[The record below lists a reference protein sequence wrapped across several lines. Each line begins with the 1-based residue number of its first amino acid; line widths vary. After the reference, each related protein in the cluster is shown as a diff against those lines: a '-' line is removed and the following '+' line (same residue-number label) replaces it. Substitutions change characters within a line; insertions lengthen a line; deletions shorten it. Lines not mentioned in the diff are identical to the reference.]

1 MDRTNAERQRRYITR
16 LKAAAAQKPAQ
27 HEAAAERIAALEVE
41 NAALK
46 AEVARLKA
54 AAADTQERQS
64 RERPRTDWAALKAQA
79 TAARKASGPKQS
91 GKALATARRPPSD
104 PDIADVPT
112 LLAENDTLQRQL
124 KERRE
129 EQNLRAPNSAGHLTF
144 ARHDLHP
151 DLEKK
156 SAFVCTPGLPRVTDP
171 KQRGVTMRTLA
182 GVQRA
187 VMNDEKTATVLA
199 TTKAKGRAPERGP
212 LHGSE

>member
-54 AAADTQERQS
+54 AAADTQQRQS

-79 TAARKASGPKQS
+79 TAARKAKRAEA
-91 GKALATARRPPSD
+91 KAARLAAAAAERPD
-104 PDIADVPT
+104 ADVPT

-124 KERRE
+124 GGANRDQESQGRTPLFHE
-129 EQNLRAPNSAGHLTF
+129 L

-151 DLEKK
+151 RSREKNPRL
-156 SAFVCTPGLPRVTDP
+156 SAPRLGHRP
-171 KQRGVTMRTLA
+171 KTT
-182 GVQRA
+182 A
-187 VMNDEKTATVLA
+187 VLQ
-199 TTKAKGRAPERGP
+199 
-212 LHGSE
+212 

>member
-54 AAADTQERQS
+54 AAADTQQRQS

-79 TAARKASGPKQS
+79 TAARKAKRAEA
-91 GKALATARRPPSD
+91 KAARLAAAAAERPD
-104 PDIADVPT
+104 ADVPT

-124 KERRE
+124 KAARTEIKNLKAELRYFT
-129 EQNLRAPNSAGHLTF
+129 NLRGTIF
-144 ARHDLHP
+144 TP

-156 SAFVCTPGLPRVTDP
+156 IRVCLHPDWVTDP
-171 KQRGVTMRTLA
+171 KQQRRYNETLA
-182 GVQRA
+182 EFNAVIDATKKQR
-187 VMNDEKTATVLA
+187 
-199 TTKAKGRAPERGP
+199 R
-212 LHGSE
+212 S

>member
-54 AAADTQERQS
+54 AADTQQRQS

-79 TAARKASGPKQS
+79 TAARKAKRAEA
-91 GKALATARRPPSD
+91 KAARLAAAAAERPD
-104 PDIADVPT
+104 ADVPT

-124 KERRE
+124 KAARTEIKNLKAELRYFT
-129 EQNLRAPNSAGHLTF
+129 NLRGTIF
-144 ARHDLHP
+144 TP
-151 DLEKK
+151 DLGK
-156 SAFVCTPGLPRVTDP
+156 L
-171 KQRGVTMRTLA
+171 
-182 GVQRA
+182 
-187 VMNDEKTATVLA
+187 
-199 TTKAKGRAPERGP
+199 
-212 LHGSE
+212 